1 MQPRQAKSVMHVNP
15 PPGSKVIVD
24 QPEDGPFVDI
34 QIATDTEYIPTGADL
49 RCWVSACLPR
59 DRLDSELTVRIVAPQ
74 ESQTLNARY
83 RDQTKP
89 TNILSFPA
97 DIPPELKIAFLG
109 DLVVCAAIVESEAMA
124 QGKTLKAHWAHMIV
138 HGTLHLL
145 GYDHVEDGEAVE
157 MESLETQILNGLGFP
172 APYDY
177 S

>member
-1 MQPRQAKSVMHVNP
+1 MHVNP

-24 QPEDGPFVDI
+24 QTESGPFVDI
-34 QIATDTEYIPTGADL
+34 QVATDTEYLPDEADL
-49 RCWVSACLPR
+49 RHWLSACLPR
-59 DRLDSELTVRIVAPQ
+59 DRLDSEITVRIVGPL

-83 RDQTKP
+83 RDQPKP

-97 DIPPELKIAFLG
+97 DIPPELQIAFLG
-109 DLVVCAAIVESEAMA
+109 DLVVCAAIVESEAVT

-145 GYDHVEDGEAVE
+145 GYDHVEDSEAVE
-157 MESLETQILNGLGFP
+157 MEALETRILAALGFA
-172 APYDY
+172 APYNY